1 MQLMTRKRRIV
12 TKGAIHR
19 NLMKNAWFKVFL
31 EHQTDG
37 GQHSG
42 HKDNESEGSE
52 FGESRLCWC
61 GTLGTLGKKSKCP
74 QKAGADV
81 GILSAKPRRV
91 FSFTCSW
98 KPSNNVFFVF
108 FFWERSDLC
117 LRKWVEVAICKMGVI
132 FILILEINSHG
143 LFVVQMK

>member
-74 QKAGADV
+74 QKAGGDV

-98 KPSNNVFFVF
+98 KPSNNVVVF

-117 LRKWVEVAICKMGVI
+117 LLKWVEVAICKMGVI
-132 FILILEINSHG
+132 FILILEINSLG